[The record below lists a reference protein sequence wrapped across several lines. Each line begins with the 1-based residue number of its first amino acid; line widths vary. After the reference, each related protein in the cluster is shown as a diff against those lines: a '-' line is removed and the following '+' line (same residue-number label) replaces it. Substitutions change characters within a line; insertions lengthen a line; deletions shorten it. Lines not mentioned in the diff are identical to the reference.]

1 MFARNTYR
9 SMTSQAWQG
18 LLYVDYRG
26 KAEEAESHLPLITT
40 PLSTLRITSI
50 PSNELWPFV
59 GYSIFETLHCS

>member
-18 LLYVDYRG
+18 LLYVGYRG

-40 PLSTLRITSI
+40 PFPTLRITSI
-50 PSNELWPFV
+50 PSDDALYCGP
-59 GYSIFETLHCS
+59 L